1 MNFIDRYPLVVTPMK
16 DSSRDF
22 WTSYFDFQIIFDS
35 SWFTLLASQDGAT
48 SIAFMT
54 PDHPSAPPGSETFN
68 GIGMCLELEVQDAT
82 ATYNDLKAQGLDI
95 TYSVTNESYGQ
106 RRFGFSDPSGL
117 WIDIVEQ
124 IEPSAGYW
132 DKYMLP

>member
-1 MNFIDRYPLVVTPMK
+1 
-16 DSSRDF
+16 
-22 WTSYFDFQIIFDS
+22 
-35 SWFTLLASQDGAT
+35 
-48 SIAFMT
+48 MT

-68 GIGMCLELEVQDAT
+68 GIGICLELEVQDAT
-82 ATYNDLKAQGLDI
+82 ATYNDLKAQGLGI
-95 TYSVTNESYGQ
+95 AYPLTKEPYGQ

-117 WIDIVEQ
+117 WVDIVEQ